1 MQAENQNFTTEELEE
16 LQRVAQNSI
25 NNVVEQTKE
34 DIKAIGNRVHEQ

>member
-1 MQAENQNFTTEELEE
+1 MNFWRKKKLEDYPTTTEELEE

-34 DIKAIGNRVHEQ
+34 EFTI